1 MPPKLYLYSEVP
13 QNFELHLG
21 NFSALEGLSLINPDL
36 SITITDFGAT
46 LYKKYGWATEK
57 ELPPLKTVG
66 DALSFLNTEGDIG
79 LFIFEANITNF
90 GDFSVHENNTQTCH
104 FKLKTKQQCLALL
117 KAAIP
122 PPHSGKLIHTLLNNH
137 NTYFSC
143 DTAGNINKLSSSK

>member
-1 MPPKLYLYSEVP
+1 VIPKLYLYNETP

-46 LYKKYGWATEK
+46 LYNKYGWATEK

-66 DALSFLNTEGDIG
+66 DVLTFLNTEGDIG
-79 LFIFEANITNF
+79 IYVFEAHIPNF
-90 GDFSVHENNTQTCH
+90 GDFTAQENNTSACH
-104 FKLKTKQQCLALL
+104 FTLQNKQQCLSLL

-122 PPHSGKLIHTLLNNH
+122 TQHSGKLIHTLLNNQ
-137 NTYFSC
+137 NIYFSC
-143 DTAGNINKLSSSK
+143 DASGNISRT

>member
-1 MPPKLYLYSEVP
+1 MSPNLYLYNETP
-13 QNFELHLG
+13 QHFELCLG
-21 NFSALEGLSLINPDL
+21 GFSALEGLSLINPDL
-36 SITITDFGAT
+36 SITITEFGAT
-46 LYKKYGWATEK
+46 CYKKYGWATEQ

-66 DALSFLNTEGDIG
+66 DALTFLNTEGDIG

-90 GDFSVHENNTQTCH
+90 GSFSTYENNTQTCH

-122 PPHSGKLIHTLLNNH
+122 PPHSGKLINTLLNNQ

-143 DTAGNINKLSSSK
+143 DASGNINRT